1 MIVQIISGKKSRCVL
16 NYVIL
21 NISMKR
27 NLRACESSIP
37 AGMKNIESR
46 LYQTWYL
53 NDIHSVWVIE
63 NATSCSELHVKPAGL
78 VSHVW
83 DIHFARGQRHE
94 TSVMWNSL

>member
-21 NISMKR
+21 NIPMKR

-37 AGMKNIESR
+37 AGMKNIESS

-63 NATSCSELHVKPAGL
+63 NATSCSNYTLSPQG
-78 VSHVW
+78 
-83 DIHFARGQRHE
+83 
-94 TSVMWNSL
+94 